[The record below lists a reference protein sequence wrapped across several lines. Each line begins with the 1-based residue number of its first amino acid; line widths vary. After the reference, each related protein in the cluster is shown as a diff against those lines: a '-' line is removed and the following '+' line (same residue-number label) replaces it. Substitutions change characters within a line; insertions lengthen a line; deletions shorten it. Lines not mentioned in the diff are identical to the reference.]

1 MHIRSDPAGAT
12 DANSVEGNPPSGR
25 VVTRLPGAVPG
36 ISDVVHV
43 AGGLLFVSGQT
54 ALNDAADVPEDFDV
68 ELDQAFAA
76 LVAALAAAGAAPADL
91 ARVTIYVRDLPNRS
105 LETIRAV
112 RDRWIAPGSRPA
124 SALIGVAALFDPR
137 VQVEIDAVAV
147 APAGNAP
154 AGGAA

>member
-1 MHIRSDPAGAT
+1 M
-12 DANSVEGNPPSGR
+12 
-25 VVTRLPGAVPG
+25 VTRLPSAVPG

-43 AGGLLFVSGQT
+43 AGGLLLVSGQT
-54 ALNDAADVPEDFDV
+54 ALSDDADVPEDFDA
-68 ELDQAFAA
+68 ELDRAFAA
-76 LVAALAAAGAAPADL
+76 LVTALAGAGALPADL

-137 VQVEIDAVAV
+137 VRVEIDAIAV
-147 APAGNAP
+147 APAGYAP
-154 AGGAA
+154 AGSAA